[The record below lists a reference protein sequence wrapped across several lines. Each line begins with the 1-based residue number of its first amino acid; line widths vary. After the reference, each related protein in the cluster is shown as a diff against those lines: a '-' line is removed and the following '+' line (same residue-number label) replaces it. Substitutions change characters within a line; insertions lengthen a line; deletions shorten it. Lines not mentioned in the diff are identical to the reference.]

1 MENPSE
7 QINFDLVKNILSTL
21 VEDVYKKIYADIETN
36 LQDIVKKIE
45 AYEDQVATIV
55 LAYGEQAVVMEAL
68 TTQLNYATPEA
79 QKAFTEALNEQR
91 KKMMETLNE
100 GAKGFV
106 AAQDP
111 GLARAIGNLVDEESF
126 SSDKQ

>member
-1 MENPSE
+1 MQNSSD
-7 QINFDLVKNILSTL
+7 QINSDLIKTILSSL
-21 VEDVYKKIYADIETN
+21 VDDVYKKLYADIEQN
-36 LQDIVKKIE
+36 LKEIVKKIE

-79 QKAFTEALNEQR
+79 QKAFTESLNEQR
-91 KKMMETLNE
+91 KKMMETLNA

-106 AAQDP
+106 ADKDP
-111 GLARAIGNLVDEESF
+111 GIARAISDLVDKK
-126 SSDKQ
+126 SSSPDK

>member
-1 MENPSE
+1 MQNSSD
-7 QINFDLVKNILSTL
+7 QINSDLIKTILSSL
-21 VEDVYKKIYADIETN
+21 VDDVYKKLYADIEQN
-36 LQDIVKKIE
+36 LKEIVKKIE

-79 QKAFTEALNEQR
+79 QKAFTESLNEQR
-91 KKMMETLNE
+91 KKMMETLNA

-106 AAQDP
+106 ADKDP
-111 GLARAIGNLVDEESF
+111 GIARAISDLVDKKSS
-126 SSDKQ
+126 SSDK

>member
-1 MENPSE
+1 MQKSSDQMNS
-7 QINFDLVKNILSTL
+7 DLIKTILSSL
-21 VEDVYKKIYADIETN
+21 VDDIYKKLYTDIEEH
-36 LQDIVKKIE
+36 LKDIVKKIE

-79 QKAFTEALNEQR
+79 QKAFTESLNEQR
-91 KKMMETLNE
+91 KKMMETLNA

-106 AAQDP
+106 ADKDP
-111 GLARAIGNLVDEESF
+111 GIARAISNLVDKESF
-126 SSDKQ
+126 GSDKQ